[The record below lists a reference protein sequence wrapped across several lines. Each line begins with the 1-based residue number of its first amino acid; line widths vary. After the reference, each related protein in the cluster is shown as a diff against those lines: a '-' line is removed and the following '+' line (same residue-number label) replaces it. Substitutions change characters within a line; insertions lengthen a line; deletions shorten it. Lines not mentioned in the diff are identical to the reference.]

1 MGTITAESFIKKLAG
16 FSMSTWI
23 NCAIG
28 FIAIPL
34 ITRVYST
41 EAVGKI
47 NLFTVSLSLC
57 YMIVY
62 MGMDQAFVR
71 YYYEPPD
78 HCNKQQ
84 LFQVCLA
91 FSMGLAVLAAFL
103 ILFFYK
109 NVSALI
115 VGEASFVISVCFSIS
130 LISNVFLRFSGL
142 VYRMEQNTVLYTVQ
156 SVLVVFVSKLL
167 YGFMGLINADYQFA
181 IITMSTGFL
190 VLMVVF
196 CFFQRK
202 TVFYTP
208 FKINRTISKKMLVF
222 GLPLIPVS
230 LLSWLNNSLP
240 QLLLKNFISYSAIGV
255 YSNTANLA
263 SIVQLIQSGFNTYWA
278 AFAYENYKTEKSKIQ
293 KVHNIITG
301 LIVLFGLC
309 VILFDDIIFFFVGND
324 FKAGKAFFP
333 FLLITPICYTIAE
346 TTGLGINIAQK
357 TYLNMIT
364 FFVNTLTNFVISI
377 LLMPKL
383 GINGAAMGAASSA
396 IIMLVLKSVL
406 GEKYYRCITNYRK
419 TVSAIIIISFAAIC
433 NFVFIDLFW
442 LRYISV
448 FMLIIIHI
456 LIYKSEIQNIIHVL
470 LKIKK
475 EK

>member
-115 VGEASFVISVCFSIS
+115 VGEASFGSYKCRLSIRNNHNVNRIFSID
-130 LISNVFLRFSGL
+130 G
-142 VYRMEQNTVLYTVQ
+142 
-156 SVLVVFVSKLL
+156 SVL
-167 YGFMGLINADYQFA
+167 
-181 IITMSTGFL
+181 FL
-190 VLMVVF
+190 
-196 CFFQRK
+196 
-202 TVFYTP
+202 
-208 FKINRTISKKMLVF
+208 SKKD
-222 GLPLIPVS
+222 
-230 LLSWLNNSLP
+230 
-240 QLLLKNFISYSAIGV
+240 
-255 YSNTANLA
+255 
-263 SIVQLIQSGFNTYWA
+263 
-278 AFAYENYKTEKSKIQ
+278 
-293 KVHNIITG
+293 
-301 LIVLFGLC
+301 C
-309 VILFDDIIFFFVGND
+309 
-324 FKAGKAFFP
+324 
-333 FLLITPICYTIAE
+333 FLYPI
-346 TTGLGINIAQK
+346 
-357 TYLNMIT
+357 
-364 FFVNTLTNFVISI
+364 
-377 LLMPKL
+377 
-383 GINGAAMGAASSA
+383 
-396 IIMLVLKSVL
+396 
-406 GEKYYRCITNYRK
+406 
-419 TVSAIIIISFAAIC
+419 
-433 NFVFIDLFW
+433 
-442 LRYISV
+442 
-448 FMLIIIHI
+448 
-456 LIYKSEIQNIIHVL
+456 
-470 LKIKK
+470 
-475 EK
+475 